1 MHPEVQAS
9 TWENHTPAMH
19 AYQGGTQAGLGTAA
33 TQSSSRKVPGRI
45 WKGITSPGVS
55 LTRPFFPLAFG
66 VPAAMRLP
74 RARSQVQQKS
84 AGTGG
89 RKKQPL
95 STPLWARILRAPRGP
110 RHPPHAEVM
119 LCVCAPVFVF
129 SESVNANTYTL
140 LLPPPDGPADRLCG
154 SKLTVSGRA
163 GTFIYETFYLQFMT
177 GPSIV
182 AFFKRASFL
191 Q

>member
-1 MHPEVQAS
+1 MHPEVQAP
-9 TWENHTPAMH
+9 TWENHTPAVH

-66 VPAAMRLP
+66 VPAAMQLP

-119 LCVCAPVFVF
+119 LCVCAPVFVCF
-129 SESVNANTYTL
+129 FRKCERKHLHTAT
-140 LLPPPDGPADRLCG
+140 PPTGWPRRQTVRLKTHFLCLG
-154 SKLTVSGRA
+154 GRELSFMKH
-163 GTFIYETFYLQFMT
+163 FIFN
-177 GPSIV
+177 S
-182 AFFKRASFL
+182 
-191 Q
+191 